1 MTQTAA
7 QNHSVYRAVDVQT
20 ASQAKLILMLY
31 DGAIRSAEEAVR
43 QMEARKFD
51 TVNSHLIRAQEII
64 NELRASLN
72 IKVGDVAVN
81 LDRIYE
87 YLQHR
92 LMMGNVRK
100 DESYVKQCIRMMTDL
115 RDTWKELFDRTSP
128 EDIPQT
134 NLTLGR
140 GDGSSINLQG

>member
-1 MTQTAA
+1 MAQTAP
-7 QNHSVYRAVDVQT
+7 NTHSAYRAVDVQT

-43 QMEARKFD
+43 QLDARKYD
-51 TVNSHLIRAQEII
+51 TVNNHLIRAQEII

-72 IKVGDVAVN
+72 MKAGDVAIN

-100 DESYVKQCIRMMTDL
+100 DKTYVNECIRMMGNL

-128 EDIPQT
+128 DEIPQT
-134 NLTLGR
+134 LGQR
-140 GDGSSINLQG
+140 DGSVLNLQG

>member
-1 MTQTAA
+1 MSQNA
-7 QNHSVYRAVDVQT
+7 QHTHSAYRTVDVQT

-31 DGAIRSAEEAVR
+31 DGAIRSAREAVR
-43 QMEARKFD
+43 QMDSRKYD
-51 TVNSHLIRAQEII
+51 AVNTQLIRAQEII

-72 IKVGDVAVN
+72 MKAGELAVN

-100 DESYVKQCIRMMTDL
+100 DQTYVLECIRIMNDL
-115 RDTWKELFDRTSP
+115 RNTWEELFDRISP

-134 NLTLGR
+134 HPALGGR
-140 GDGSSINLQG
+140 DGSSLNLQA